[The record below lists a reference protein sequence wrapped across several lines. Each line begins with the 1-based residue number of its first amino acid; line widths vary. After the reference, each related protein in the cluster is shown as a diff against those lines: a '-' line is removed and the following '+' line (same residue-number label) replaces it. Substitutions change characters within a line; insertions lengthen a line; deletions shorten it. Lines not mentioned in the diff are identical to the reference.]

1 MPRPI
6 VIANENGDWW
16 EHKPGEKLYVLDLNQ
31 MDPEQIADLEDELD
45 IPNGKI
51 NKQIFDQDKLHKVI
65 WDFGYEITTPI
76 DNSRVEE
83 LVDHINH
90 LQAVIRELK
99 FAKKGE

>member
-1 MPRPI
+1 MAKPI

-51 NKQIFDQDKLHKVI
+51 EQEMMNQDKLHKVI
-65 WDFGYEITTPI
+65 WDYGYEITTPV

-83 LVDHINH
+83 LVEYINH
-90 LQAVIRELK
+90 LQAVIRELQ